1 MFFSL
6 AASFSNM
13 YIILMISF
21 SKVLVSV
28 LYTCNVLF
36 SRVCFSNTCNIF
48 FSVVLVSVLHT
59 CDVFSLGC
67 KFQYMHCFYSRV
79 IVSAIPTYI
88 IVILFSKVLVAVIH
102 TCDVFFS
109 LGC

>member
-1 MFFSL
+1 
-6 AASFSNM
+6 
-13 YIILMISF
+13 
-21 SKVLVSV
+21 
-28 LYTCNVLF
+28 
-36 SRVCFSNTCNIF
+36 VCFSNTCNIF

-102 TCDVFFS
+102 TENEIIKIIYILLKLAAREKNITCMYY
-109 LGC
+109 